1 MEKEETI
8 NGTVEDIIYNNSE
21 NGYTVFSI
29 DNDGDEV
36 VCVGTLPDIHTG
48 ESVKLSGSWTMHST
62 YGLQFQ
68 VEYYE
73 KTMPESIGGIEKY
86 LASGILTG
94 IGKKT
99 AKRIVDRFGEASF
112 YVIEEKPE
120 RLVEI
125 RGITYEKAMKISQM
139 FIQQNEL
146 RKTMMFL
153 QKFGVTPAYAMR
165 IYKKYKDKTMTVVEK
180 NPYKLADDIFGIGF
194 KMADKIAA
202 ASGFSPDSPERI
214 KAGIKY
220 ILNEA
225 ALDGHVYLPLN
236 ELTSKTVEILSVNE
250 DLVENALREL
260 QIEHQIWRDKAGEQ
274 EQGRVYLNIYYYAE
288 VSVAKK
294 LLELF
299 ENKGIYSDEYYNGL
313 ISKAEEKTGIELA
326 EKQKEAVMEA
336 LTQGVLVITGG
347 PGTGKTTIIN
357 TIITLLEDEENKIVL
372 AAPTGRAAKRM
383 TEATG
388 HDAQTIH
395 RILGITYM
403 DDDSRRQVFDKT
415 EDDPI
420 DADVIIIDESS
431 MVDILLMSSLLKA
444 VKTGT
449 KLILVG
455 DVDQLPSVGAGNVL
469 KDIIQSGIIK
479 VVRLTEVFRQARESA
494 IVMNAHRIN
503 NGQMPVLN
511 EKDKDFF
518 LVKRSN
524 GFDAVNTVK
533 ELITKRLPAFS
544 GCDPFNDMQVL
555 TPMRKGQLGVYELN
569 KYLQET
575 LNPPSRSKAEKVF
588 KNYTLRQGDKVMQI
602 KNNYNM
608 EWKLYENG
616 YQTDAGL
623 GVFNGDC
630 GIIEKIDNDDETV
643 TVAFD
648 DGKKVI
654 YDFMQLDEL
663 ELSYAVTI
671 HKSQGSEYPVVIIPL
686 ISGPPM
692 LLSRNLL
699 YTAVTR
705 AKKLAVIVGL
715 ADTIKKMIDNDREV
729 KRYSTLDYRIKNIY
743 DFINQ

>member
-1 MEKEETI
+1 
-8 NGTVEDIIYNNSE
+8 
-21 NGYTVFSI
+21 
-29 DNDGDEV
+29 
-36 VCVGTLPDIHTG
+36 
-48 ESVKLSGSWTMHST
+48 
-62 YGLQFQ
+62 
-68 VEYYE
+68 
-73 KTMPESIGGIEKY
+73 
-86 LASGILTG
+86 
-94 IGKKT
+94 
-99 AKRIVDRFGEASF
+99 
-112 YVIEEKPE
+112 
-120 RLVEI
+120 
-125 RGITYEKAMKISQM
+125 
-139 FIQQNEL
+139 
-146 RKTMMFL
+146 
-153 QKFGVTPAYAMR
+153 
-165 IYKKYKDKTMTVVEK
+165 
-180 NPYKLADDIFGIGF
+180 
-194 KMADKIAA
+194 
-202 ASGFSPDSPERI
+202 
-214 KAGIKY
+214 
-220 ILNEA
+220 
-225 ALDGHVYLPLN
+225 
-236 ELTSKTVEILSVNE
+236 
-250 DLVENALREL
+250 
-260 QIEHQIWRDKAGEQ
+260 
-274 EQGRVYLNIYYYAE
+274 
-288 VSVAKK
+288 
-294 LLELF
+294 
-299 ENKGIYSDEYYNGL
+299 
-313 ISKAEEKTGIELA
+313 
-326 EKQKEAVMEA
+326 
-336 LTQGVLVITGG
+336 
-347 PGTGKTTIIN
+347 
-357 TIITLLEDEENKIVL
+357 
-372 AAPTGRAAKRM
+372 M

-388 HDAQTIH
+388 CDAQTIH

-479 VVRLTEVFRQARESA
+479 VVRITEVFRQARESA

-524 GFDAVNTVK
+524 SFDAVNTVK

-575 LNPPSRSKAEKVF
+575 LNPPSRGKAEKVF

-602 KNNYNM
+602 KNNYNI
-608 EWKLYENG
+608 EWKLYEKG
-616 YQTDAGL
+616 HQIDAGL
-623 GVFNGDC
+623 GIFNGDC

-643 TVAFD
+643 TVLFD
-648 DGKKVI
+648 DGKKVV

-705 AKKLAVIVGL
+705 AKKLSVIVGL
-715 ADTIKKMIDNDREV
+715 ADTIKKMVDNDREV

-743 DFINQ
+743 EFINQ

>member
-1 MEKEETI
+1 MAQETI
-8 NGTVEDIIYNNSE
+8 NGTVEDIIFSNSE

-29 DNDGDEV
+29 ETDDDEV

-48 ESVKLSGSWTMHST
+48 ENVKLTGNWTMHST

-73 KTMPESIGGIEKY
+73 KTMPDSIEGIEKY
-86 LASGILTG
+86 LASGIIGG
-94 IGKKT
+94 IGKKM
-99 AKRIVDRFGEASF
+99 AKKIVDKFGETSF
-112 YVIEEKPE
+112 FVIEEKPE

-125 RGITYEKAMKISQM
+125 RGITYEKAMRIHDT
-139 FIQQNEL
+139 FCQQNEL
-146 RKTMMFL
+146 RVTMMFL
-153 QKFGVTPAYAMR
+153 QKFGITPVYAMK
-165 IYKKYKDKTMTVVEK
+165 IFKKYKDKTMTVVQN

-202 ASGFSPDSPERI
+202 SSGFSIDSPERI

-220 ILNEA
+220 ILNQSAGE
-225 ALDGHVYLPLN
+225 GNVYLPAD
-236 ELTSKTVEILSVNE
+236 ELRRKTSEILGVDEIMVDS
-250 DLVENALREL
+250 ALKEL
-260 QIEHQIWRDKAGEQ
+260 QIDHQIWQDRKDTDENSA
-274 EQGRVYLNIYYYAE
+274 RVYLNIFYYAE

-294 LLELF
+294 LLELHS
-299 ENKGIYSDEYYNGL
+299 NKGIYSDEYYSGL
-313 ISKAEEKTGIELA
+313 IEKAEEKTGIELA
-326 EKQKEAVMEA
+326 HMQKQAVLEA
-336 LTQGVLVITGG
+336 LNQGVLVITGG

-357 TIITLLEDEENKIVL
+357 TIITLLNDDDKKIVL

-395 RILGITYM
+395 RILGITYVN
-403 DDDSRRQVFDKT
+403 DDSRRQVFDKN

-444 VKTGT
+444 VKSGT

-469 KDIIQSGIIK
+469 KDIIQSGVIT

-503 NGQMPVLN
+503 DGQMPVLN

-524 GFDAVNTVK
+524 AQTATETIK
-533 ELITKRLPAFS
+533 ELITTRLPKFS
-544 GCDPFNDMQVL
+544 DCDSFNDMQVL

-575 LNPPSRSKAEKVF
+575 LNPPQKGKAEKEF

-616 YQTDAGL
+616 IQTDEGL

-630 GIIEKIDNDDETV
+630 GLVEKIDNKNETV
-643 TVAFD
+643 TVMFD
-648 DGKKVI
+648 DGKKVT
-654 YDFMQLDEL
+654 YDFIQLDEL
-663 ELSYAVTI
+663 ELAYAVTI

-705 AKKLAVIVGL
+705 AKKLAVIVGIP
-715 ADTIKKMIDNDREV
+715 DTIKRMVENNREV
-729 KRYSTLDYRIKNIY
+729 NRYSTLDLRLKNIY

>member
-21 NGYTVFSI
+21 NGYTVFSVE
-29 DNDGDEV
+29 NDGDEV

-48 ESVKLSGSWTMHST
+48 ENVKLTGSWTMHST

-73 KTMPESIGGIEKY
+73 KTMPESIEGIEKY
-86 LASGILTG
+86 LASGIITG

-99 AKRIVDRFGEASF
+99 AKRIVDKFGEASF

-153 QKFGVTPAYAMR
+153 QKFGVTPSYAMR
-165 IYKKYKDKTMTVVEK
+165 IYKKYKDKTMTIIEN

-202 ASGFSPDSPERI
+202 ASGFSLDSAERI

-220 ILNEA
+220 ILNQA
-225 ALDGHVYLPLN
+225 SLDGHVYLPLD
-236 ELTSKTVEILSVNE
+236 ELTAKTVEILSVNE
-250 DLVENALREL
+250 VLVENALREL
-260 QIEHQIWRDKAGEQ
+260 QIEHQIWRDKSDENT
-274 EQGRVYLNIYYYAE
+274 QGRVYLNVYYYAE

-294 LLELF
+294 LLELY
-299 ENKGIYSDEYYNGL
+299 ENKGIYSNEYYNGL

-357 TIITLLEDEENKIVL
+357 TIITLLEDDEKKIVL

-511 EKDKDFF
+511 ERDKDFF

-524 GFDAVNTVK
+524 SFDAVNTIK
-533 ELITKRLPAFS
+533 ELITKRLPSFS
-544 GCDPFNDMQVL
+544 GCDSFNDMQVL

-575 LNPPSRSKAEKVF
+575 LNPPSPKKTEKIF
-588 KNYTLRQGDKVMQI
+588 KNYILRQGDKVMQI
-602 KNNYNM
+602 KNNYNI
-608 EWKLYENG
+608 EWKLYERG
-616 YQTDAGL
+616 RQTDAGL
-623 GVFNGDC
+623 GIFNGDC

-643 TVAFD
+643 TVLFD

-715 ADTIKKMIDNDREV
+715 ADTIRKMVDNDREV

-743 DFINQ
+743 EFINQ

>member
-21 NGYTVFSI
+21 NGYTVFSVE
-29 DNDGDEV
+29 NDGDEV

-48 ESVKLSGSWTMHST
+48 ENVKLTGSWTMHST

-73 KTMPESIGGIEKY
+73 KTMPESIEGIEKY
-86 LASGILTG
+86 LASGIITG

-125 RGITYEKAMKISQM
+125 RGITYEKAMKISQI

-153 QKFGVTPAYAMR
+153 QKFGVTPSYAMR
-165 IYKKYKDKTMTVVEK
+165 IYKKYKDKTMTIIEK

-194 KMADKIAA
+194 KMADKIAS

-220 ILNEA
+220 ILNQA
-225 ALDGHVYLPLN
+225 SLDGHVFLPLE
-236 ELTSKTVEILSVNE
+236 ELTAKTVEILSVNE
-250 DLVENALREL
+250 VLVENALREL
-260 QIEHQIWRDKAGEQ
+260 QIEHQIWRDKADEQ
-274 EQGRVYLNIYYYAE
+274 TQGRVYLNIYYYAE

-294 LLELF
+294 LLELY

-357 TIITLLEDEENKIVL
+357 TIITLLEDDEKKIVL
-372 AAPTGRAAKRM
+372 SAPTGRAAKRM

-511 EKDKDFF
+511 EKEKDFF

-524 GFDAVNTVK
+524 SFDAVNTVK

-575 LNPPSRSKAEKVF
+575 LNPPSRSKTEKVF
-588 KNYTLRQGDKVMQI
+588 KNYILRQGDKVMQI
-602 KNNYNM
+602 KNNYNI
-608 EWKLYENG
+608 EWKLYERG
-616 YQTDAGL
+616 HQVDAGL
-623 GVFNGDC
+623 GIFNGDC

-643 TVAFD
+643 TVLFD
-648 DGKKVI
+648 DGKKVV

-715 ADTIKKMIDNDREV
+715 ADTIKKMVDNDREI

-743 DFINQ
+743 EFINQ